1 MNNILPV
8 NIREDFLQLFYHDLQ
23 DISLENDN
31 KLNLFTLQISNNSF
45 SYNKLVEI
53 LGDKLH
59 YFALSRNEIEKLK
72 NEDKL
77 NTLVT
82 RAKVKFK
89 DYTDNTGELGEVLL
103 YCLLESHLKAPKILS
118 KLEIKT
124 SSEMYVHGADGVH
137 LLKLSNTDYQ
147 LIFGES
153 KMDAKLID
161 GIYDAF
167 HSLKKLLDDDLNK
180 LEFEVNLVESQL
192 IKEIYDE
199 NAYKILKRILI
210 PTSSSEEIY
219 TDNSFGIF
227 LGFNI
232 EVTED
237 EKKLP
242 NPIFR
247 EQLRTK
253 IKIQVEETIS
263 SINFQIRKNCFA
275 GYNFYIYVIPFVD
288 IDIKR
293 KEIIK
298 KLTV

>member
-23 DISLENDN
+23 DISLENGN

-45 SYNKLVEI
+45 SYNKLVEV

-82 RAKVKFK
+82 RAKIKFK

-103 YCLLESHLKAPKILS
+103 YCFLESHLKAPKILS

-153 KMDAKLID
+153 KMDAKLTD

-167 HSLKKLLDDDLNK
+167 RSLKKLLDDDLNK
-180 LEFEVNLVESQL
+180 LDFEVNLVESQL
-192 IKEIYDE
+192 IKEAYDE
-199 NAYKILKRILI
+199 NAYKILKKILI

-227 LGFNI
+227 LGFNV
-232 EVTED
+232 EVTDD
-237 EKKLP
+237 EKKKP
-242 NPIFR
+242 NSTFR
-247 EQLRTK
+247 EQLRLK
-253 IKIQVEETIS
+253 IRTQVEAAIS
-263 SINFQIRKNCFA
+263 SINFQIRKNHFA

-288 IDIKR
+288 IDVKR